1 MCLTGVDY
9 FSTLGYQPGI
19 AALAA
24 GLLAPVAT
32 LLLVALTLFGAL
44 PVYWYVARQSP
55 HGEGSIAMMER
66 LLPSWLGKLLVIVL
80 LGFVATD
87 FTITITLSAADAT
100 AHLIENPFL
109 TSILTGHQVG
119 ITLALV
125 GLLGAVFLKGFKEAI
140 GLAVLLTA
148 IYLAFN
154 AIVVSV
160 GLYEVARHPRLLPGW
175 RRNLM
180 GVHGS
185 PTGDGRG
192 LAAGLSETGS
202 RTFRIRDRRCRNAA
216 RSRQPE
222 RHRRKA

>member
-1 MCLTGVDY
+1 MNTPSAHRRPERRRFLRWLLEGADTRGLAGPHARVTAEGRHPWYKVMCLTGVDY

-109 TSILTGHQVG
+109 T
-119 ITLALV
+119 
-125 GLLGAVFLKGFKEAI
+125 
-140 GLAVLLTA
+140 
-148 IYLAFN
+148 
-154 AIVVSV
+154 
-160 GLYEVARHPRLLPGW
+160 P
-175 RRNLM
+175 
-180 GVHGS
+180 
-185 PTGDGRG
+185 
-192 LAAGLSETGS
+192 
-202 RTFRIRDRRCRNAA
+202 
-216 RSRQPE
+216 
-222 RHRRKA
+222 